1 MKKVILFSVGGGGGN
16 IDEGYMGISDEGYLD
31 QKVGVWD

>member
-1 MKKVILFSVGGGGGN
+1 MNEVILFSVGGGTT
-16 IDEGYMGISDEGYLD
+16 DEGYMGISDEGYLD